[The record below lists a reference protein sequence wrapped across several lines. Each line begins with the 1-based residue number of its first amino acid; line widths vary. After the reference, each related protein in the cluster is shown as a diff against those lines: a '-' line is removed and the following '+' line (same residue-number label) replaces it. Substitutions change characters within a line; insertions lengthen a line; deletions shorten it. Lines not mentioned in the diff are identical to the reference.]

1 MKRLVYIVFSLCA
14 IGFAGS
20 LLLSEHV
27 NLLVGLTG
35 FFITYFLG
43 CYALENFD
51 MTIKETDEPVQTTQA
66 KKSGRV
72 N

>member
-35 FFITYFLG
+35 FVTTYFLG
-43 CYALENFD
+43 VYALENFD
-51 MTIKETDEPVQTTQA
+51 MTFKDTNETPE
-66 KKSGRV
+66 
-72 N
+72 